1 MIFKKISKTFGHPD
15 LHTDE
20 GYLRV
25 LRRRQRFFIGM
36 LILGIITFSIAA
48 LAELLVWNVS
58 LTSHT
63 LGFYSGV
70 GTGLAFGAAVFLV
83 RLRRTMKDEKKLRKA
98 RISET
103 DERTLEIS
111 RRALAVAGYVL
122 LTALYLACLIGG
134 LFYPELLIVLA
145 ALACIFLVTY
155 VVSYFIYNKLM

>member
-1 MIFKKISKTFGHPD
+1 MSFKAICSSIRTTNA
-15 LHTDE
+15 HTDE
-20 GYLRV
+20 EYLLV

-48 LAELLVWNVS
+48 LAELLAWNVS

-134 LFYPELLIVLA
+134 LFYSELLFVLA
-145 ALACIFLVTY
+145 GLACIFLVTY
-155 VVSYFIYNKLM
+155 VISYFIYNKLM